1 MRQHQRPT
9 PLGGEM
15 TATLGHRLGVLPLGD
30 VDGPRR
36 CFASKGGQKIYR
48 CDYVFFT
55 QNYCDF
61 CLKGRTFCAP
71 VEPPRFWAHKAAPSL
86 KCICF
91 LRKRSLWAIPAVQ
104 FGRPFSG
111 RPCSKKST
119 LFWCLG
125 ARRSKLFSEMHNAD
139 AAQAAKADKRFMR
152 LNGSNVHRSRV
163 KSTARRG
170 DALPSTSSR
179 WRWPS
184 PRHEHA
190 AAHEPGECRN
200 HHRLVPPCSHCCC
213 NS

>member
-1 MRQHQRPT
+1 MWMDPVDVLQAKAARKY
-9 PLGGEM
+9 
-15 TATLGHRLGVLPLGD
+15 TAVITYFLHKIIV
-30 VDGPRR
+30 
-36 CFASKGGQKIYR
+36 CF
-48 CDYVFFT
+48 F
-55 QNYCDF
+55 
-61 CLKGRTFCAP
+61 LKGRTFCAP

-86 KCICF
+86 KCICL

-125 ARRSKLFSEMHNAD
+125 ARSSKLFSEMHNAD

-170 DALPSTSSR
+170 DAVPSTSSR